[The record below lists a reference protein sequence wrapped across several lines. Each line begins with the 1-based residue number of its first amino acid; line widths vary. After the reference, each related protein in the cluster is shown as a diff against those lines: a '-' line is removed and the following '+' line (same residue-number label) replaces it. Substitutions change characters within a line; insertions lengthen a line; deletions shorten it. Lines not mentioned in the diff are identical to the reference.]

1 LFACDD
7 RITNVIDVAS
17 HHYAAFLNRLGHPN
31 NLMIDYQAHDSLGD
45 SAHIR
50 AGKFSKVYSF
60 QKPEPCPLL
69 AADLPRLR
77 FAIAGQ

>member
-1 LFACDD
+1 
-7 RITNVIDVAS
+7 VAG

-31 NLMIDYQAHDSLGD
+31 NLMIDYRAHDSLGD
-45 SAHIR
+45 SAHIQ

-60 QKPEPCPLL
+60 QKPEPCQVL